1 MYILTSERVLHTK
14 YDKEGS
20 DFEWRIVKKVV
31 LSYILSPRFSI
42 AIILLLQYGLL
53 EKLVTFMVLGFP
65 GPYINRLAQKSIF
78 LTANAMCAALVCWS
92 KSTTVIKWR
101 SIFWRWQKIN
111 LLGKHTAIK
120 IEKTKKAQIILEA
133 VYISKRER
141 LHVRGGRILLVLNH
155 CQSLRIQSNNTY

>member
-1 MYILTSERVLHTK
+1 MDYWRNWWHLWSWGFQDHILIDWPKRA
-14 YDKEGS
+14 Y
-20 DFEWRIVKKVV
+20 FW
-31 LSYILSPRFSI
+31 
-42 AIILLLQYGLL
+42 QQ
-53 EKLVTFMVLGFP
+53 M
-65 GPYINRLAQKSIF
+65 Q
-78 LTANAMCAALVCWS
+78 CAALVCWS

-101 SIFWRWQKIN
+101 SNFWRWQKIN

-155 CQSLRIQSNNTY
+155 CQSLRIQSYTTYWKGFVKSGTKRTNSK